1 MKVAYIENRTAVAH
15 RNLSYQKNEKRWSL
29 TKKIIILSVAC
40 RKTTYP
46 FLKQDGVLVQ
56 KKYWRHAQ
64 NLAKAGVC
72 PNFREG
78 GGGGKYLIKV

>member
-15 RNLSYQKNEKRWSL
+15 RNLSCPKNEKRLSP

-46 FLKQDGVLVQ
+46 LLKQDGVLVQ
-56 KKYWRHAQ
+56 KNYWRHAQ

-72 PNFREG
+72 PNVREG
-78 GGGGKYLIKV
+78 GGPVANI